1 MEFYGMIVVIVIS
14 IVTVLAIGYVAKR
27 FCCDHRDR
35 PIPDPSHSAIN
46 SIDEIFESAI
56 PPYQSIVTPYDSVVP
71 IQTVVVSFGTLSIKG
86 VDSERYTRNPTTE
99 KGSVKLS
106 SKTGGAKSRK
116 RRSFS

>member
-1 MEFYGMIVVIVIS
+1 MIVVIVIS

-71 IQTVVVSFGTLSIKG
+71 IQTVVVSLNLEESEGTFELEDRLKTDKAQES
-86 VDSERYTRNPTTE
+86 TFCNP
-99 KGSVKLS
+99 
-106 SKTGGAKSRK
+106 
-116 RRSFS
+116 